1 MGSVFEISATE
12 NTNFYD
18 TIDSVILQNG
28 FENGEKLSES
38 QKDACLLWASW
49 KSQVGSL
56 LIFKRSHLIFVKC
69 SYVQP
74 LVSKR
79 MHTISYA

>member
-49 KSQVGSL
+49 KSQVRSL
-56 LIFKRSHLIFVKC
+56 LIFSTIYVFKLCSGKIRNAFVPC
-69 SYVQP
+69 
-74 LVSKR
+74 
-79 MHTISYA
+79 